1 MRIPFSQLPGR
12 HERHYRRRLGNPLF
26 PGGPQTRDDDALLEV
41 QRLDHVELL
50 AFLAELRRTMQRA
63 VELQANE
70 GSEVILEIKES
81 LDRLYET
88 SAGLAEDQRSN
99 QAAIRQLLEVI
110 MRNVERGAAGDPHA
124 QQELA
129 QERIARDA
137 HFALLHSPLV
147 ADLLHPDTTI
157 PADELVPS
165 LLSAEREDLD
175 AALQLF
181 DRGQL
186 VQLQDEVQQF
196 LDRHALSPDAVG
208 AGPARITA
216 RLAQLNRE
224 MGII

>member
-1 MRIPFSQLPGR
+1 MSIPFSQMPGR

-26 PGGPQTRDDDALLEV
+26 PGGPQTLDDDALLEV
-41 QRLDHVELL
+41 QRLDHEELL
-50 AFLAELRRTMQRA
+50 AFLADLRHTMQRA
-63 VELQANE
+63 VALQPNE
-70 GSEVILEIKES
+70 GSEVILEIKAS

-99 QAAIRQLLEVI
+99 QAAIGQLLAVI
-110 MRNVERGAAGDPHA
+110 MRNIERGAAGDLHA

-129 QERIARDA
+129 QERAARDA
-137 HFALLHSPLV
+137 HFALLDSPLV

-157 PADELVPS
+157 PAGELVPT
-165 LLSAEREDLD
+165 LLSAECEDLD

-186 VQLQDEVQQF
+186 VQLAHDVRQF
-196 LDRHALSPDAVG
+196 LDRYALSPDAVG
-208 AGPARITA
+208 VGPTRIAA

-224 MGII
+224 MGIS